1 MKKNVYLKK
10 IEENKHEKDYREG
23 KRREG
28 ALLLKIFLYQDA
40 SFL

>member
-1 MKKNVYLKK
+1 MKKIYIKKK

-23 KRREG
+23 KRGEG